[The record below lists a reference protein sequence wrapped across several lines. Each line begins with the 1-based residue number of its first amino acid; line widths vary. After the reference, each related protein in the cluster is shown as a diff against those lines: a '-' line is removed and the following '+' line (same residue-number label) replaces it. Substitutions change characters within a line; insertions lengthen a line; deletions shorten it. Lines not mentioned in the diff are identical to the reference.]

1 MNTFTGLEY
10 IKIDI
15 ANQYGYEF
23 DKKTWKERI
32 HWTNTNIKVLEDL
45 ELIAKEPI
53 LYAKAVRALRDAEKG
68 KATGFIMGLD
78 ATASGLQIMA
88 CLIGCHTTAANVN
101 LTGTGKREDIYS
113 KVADRVNKVTGLSYS
128 KADVKK
134 PVMTTFYGSKKQP
147 EELFGEGTEELV
159 KFQNI
164 LEEQLPGAM
173 ECMQDMQGCW
183 DPFALFHKWTLPD
196 GHIAHVPVMQAND
209 MKIEIDELEHATYT
223 FRAYQNKPAAK
234 GLSLAAN
241 IVHSIDGYIVREM
254 VRRADLMGF
263 ALLTIHDSFWAS
275 PNHMNKVRQ
284 NYTDI
289 LTEISKSNLLGD
301 ILREITNDVDL
312 QHIKLS
318 DTLHTS
324 IVSANYALS

>member
-1 MNTFTGLEY
+1 MKKFTGIEY

-101 LTGTGKREDIYS
+101 LADTGKREDIYS

-147 EELFGEGTEELV
+147 EELFGKGTDEL
-159 KFQNI
+159 KQFHNI
-164 LEEQLPGAM
+164 ITEQLPGAM
-173 ECMQDMQGCW
+173 ECMKDMQDCW
-183 DPFALFHKWTLPD
+183 NPFALTHQWTLPD
-196 GHIAHVPVMQAND
+196 GHVARVPVMQAID
-209 MKIEIDELEHATYT
+209 KKVEIDELNHATYT
-223 FRAYQNKPAAK
+223 FRAYENKPAAK

-241 IVHSIDGYIVREM
+241 IIHSIDGYIVREM

-263 ALLTIHDSFWAS
+263 ALPTIHDSFWAS
-275 PNHMNKVRQ
+275 PNHMNEVRQ
-284 NYTDI
+284 NYLDI
-289 LTEISKSNLLGD
+289 LIEITLSDLLGD
-301 ILREITNDVDL
+301 ILREITDDNDL

-318 DTLHTS
+318 NNLHTCMT
-324 IVSANYALS
+324 SADYALS